1 MFIREHA
8 CTAYVCEF
16 VYLYV
21 RMYVCMYVCMYGFRS
36 SYNPMCTSNILT
48 DEKAEDGYV
57 LPPARGGVRSHG
69 LAASAGADR
78 RGGNQ
83 EQADATAEIT
93 SQTPTHYIH
102 SYIRTYIQYFPYT
115 DIHTLI

>member
-1 MFIREHA
+1 M
-8 CTAYVCEF
+8 
-16 VYLYV
+16 
-21 RMYVCMYVCMYGFRS
+21 
-36 SYNPMCTSNILT
+36 T

-102 SYIRTYIQYFPYT
+102 LY
-115 DIHTLI
+115 IHTVHMHTRKSTSHIHTYTHIDLNVS